1 MLYCRCTTSWFR
13 LWAIGI
19 ATLPTGP
26 GDPGSIPGS
35 LTVFWSGSYYKHV
48 VGMKM
53 HACPH
58 CKPCAHTHSCFF
70 FFTRAHAKVCPAP
83 RASSFA
89 HRTITCIACAP
100 HACAQDHT
108 HCLRATR
115 FACAPRALRTGPHA
129 LLALL
134 FCAQGRPHALLARH
148 ALCLRAT
155 RFFCA
160 QTGAC
165 MRICACA
172 PHACSETGACMHA

>member
-89 HRTITCIACAP
+89 HRTITRIACAP

-115 FACAPRALRTGPHA
+115 FACAPRAL
-129 LLALL
+129 
-134 FCAQGRPHALLARH
+134 LARH
-148 ALCLRAT
+148 ALLLRTDRGMHAHICLRAT
-155 RFFCA
+155 RLLRDR
-160 QTGAC
+160 GMHAC
-165 MRICACA
+165 MRA
-172 PHACSETGACMHA
+172 